1 MSTAEHHSV
10 HAGDG
15 VEELSLIRA
24 VPVRHWGR
32 WVSAA
37 FVALMA
43 AMMAHGLI
51 TNANFHW
58 DVVFD
63 TLFKPQIFEAI
74 GWTLILTV
82 AAMVIGITLAITLA
96 IMRRSDNPV
105 LRWVS
110 MAYIWFFRGTPVYTQ
125 LIFWGLI
132 GVLYPRLSLGI
143 PFGLEFFEFKTY
155 DVFTAAVAAILGLG
169 LNEAAYLSEI
179 VRSGLNSV
187 DPGQEE
193 AARALGMSPS
203 KILRRIVIPQAMRV
217 IVPPT
222 GNETISMLK
231 TTSLVTAVPFTWEL
245 TQVTNDL
252 GSSNLLQIPYLV
264 VAAIWYLV
272 ITSILMY
279 GQSHLERYYGKGVNE
294 KSARISRRSAARQ
307 RTVRQE
313 AINSARTTPPVNL
326 AEWTP

>member
-1 MSTAEHHSV
+1 M

-143 PFGLEFFEFKTY
+143 PFGLDTEARTEALRRTGAFDVIDHKIVPWQLVLSADETVALYATY
-155 DVFTAAVAAILGLG
+155 SDM
-169 LNEAAYLSEI
+169 
-179 VRSGLNSV
+179 
-187 DPGQEE
+187 
-193 AARALGMSPS
+193 AARPNMDAVLEELG
-203 KILRRIVIPQAMRV
+203 RIAREEFGDRV
-217 IVPPT
+217 ER
-222 GNETISMLK
+222 NM
-231 TTSLVTAVPFTWEL
+231 TTSLF
-245 TQVTNDL
+245 
-252 GSSNLLQIPYLV
+252 
-264 VAAIWYLV
+264 VA
-272 ITSILMY
+272 
-279 GQSHLERYYGKGVNE
+279 
-294 KSARISRRSAARQ
+294 RRGA
-307 RTVRQE
+307 
-313 AINSARTTPPVNL
+313 
-326 AEWTP
+326 